1 MRMRQNVLVRVM
13 VFAIVTAVMLFA
25 FTFAFTFAAASYT
38 YTYTEGT
45 APILKVDNRTD
56 AYIGE
61 LVKINISLT
70 EAPSGVSG
78 YNISVA
84 LSNASVA
91 EIESIELPDWGINFL
106 SKNSTMPA
114 HSVWVRAIDLGMQIE
129 ENATNIPIVTLLVRT
144 KSDGTTAIYISRLRI
159 DDDFDRRIN
168 PIIENGSIYVSTSGS
183 SISGFIT
190 YACNETG
197 LAGATVNLS
206 LSQPGNGNGNETPAI
221 KSTVTDSNGSY
232 KFISVYPG
240 TYNITASKRGFWS
253 NFTSVTVTGAPAS
266 ESYTLN
272 LALWLKGD
280 LNNNVYR
287 LE

>member
-1 MRMRQNVLVRVM
+1 
-13 VFAIVTAVMLFA
+13 
-25 FTFAFTFAAASYT
+25 
-38 YTYTEGT
+38 
-45 APILKVDNRTD
+45 
-56 AYIGE
+56 
-61 LVKINISLT
+61 
-70 EAPSGVSG
+70 
-78 YNISVA
+78 
-84 LSNASVA
+84 
-91 EIESIELPDWGINFL
+91 
-106 SKNSTMPA
+106 MPA

-144 KSDGTTAIYISRLRI
+144 KSGGTTTIYISRLRI

-168 PIIENGSIYVSTSGS
+168 PIIENGSISVSTSGS

-206 LSQPGNGNGNETPAI
+206 LWQPGNGNGNETPAI

-232 KFISVYPG
+232 MFISVYPG

-253 NFTSVTVTGAPAS
+253 NFSSVTVTGAPAS

-272 LALWLKGD
+272 LTLWLKGD
-280 LNNNVYR
+280 LNNNGKPADDADVAKMKNASIGNISPDWRYDLNR
-287 LE
+287 NGIAADAGDLAMIKDASAGNIVLE